1 VTKEL
6 GKARA
11 LTGILAAQSAEMRAK
26 GAALIQQADRLLC
39 ESWNER
45 MWSDGEPIDPSPTID
60 QAINGGFPCW
70 KSSVHGARRRTTSI
84 WQLLSTRRPPS
95 CTILQAVCAAASAPR
110 TGGVRRRPCS
120 NLIGSCFTPEWR
132 SRLRSQQ
139 ESLTLAYSNHERTP
153 KVQTATAYLETLNP
167 EQRRAVEHG
176 PAGGLASPPLLVI
189 AGAGSGKTNT
199 LAHRVAHLIVQGADP
214 RRILLM
220 TFSRRAASEMTKR
233 VERIARK
240 VLGDNAGIMTDA
252 LTWAG
257 TYHGIGARLLREYA
271 EQIGLDP
278 AFTIHDREDS
288 ADLMNL
294 VRHEKGF
301 SKTESRFPTKGA
313 CLSIYSRCVNAE
325 MPIEQVI
332 GTSYPW
338 CAGWAA
344 ELKELFAAYVEAKQ
358 KQNVLDYD
366 DLLLYWAQMVG
377 DAGFA
382 DDIGG
387 RFDHVLVDEYQDT
400 NRLQSSILLA
410 LKPGGRGLTVVGD
423 DAQSI
428 YSFRAATVRNIL
440 DFPNQFSPPAN
451 IITLDRNYRSTQTIL
466 AAANGVISLS
476 KERFTKN
483 LWTERTS
490 GAKPQLVTVRDEADQ
505 ARFIVERILENR
517 ESGTLLKEQAVLF
530 RTSSHSGPL
539 EIELTRRNI
548 PFVKF
553 GGLKFLDAAH
563 IKDMLALLRFVENPR
578 DRVAGFR
585 LLHLLPGIGSA
596 TAQRV
601 LDHMAEAA
609 DPITALAGIP
619 TPPRTGDDWKGF
631 VETLGNLRYSEWPV
645 DLERARLWYE
655 PHLDRIHED
664 AETRRA
670 DLLQLEQI
678 ASGYPSR
685 ERFLTELTLDPP
697 DATSDQAG
705 VPLLD
710 EDYLI
715 LSTIHSAKG
724 QEWKSVYLL
733 NVVDGCMPS
742 DLGAG
747 TSAEIEE
754 ERRLLYVAM
763 TRAKDDLH
771 LVVPQRFFVH
781 GQHAQGDRHLYASRT
796 RFIPEKLLGL
806 FERTAWPFVPA
817 GTGARTAGPGPR
829 VDIGARM
836 RGMWR

>member
-1 VTKEL
+1 VNF
-6 GKARA
+6 
-11 LTGILAAQSAEMRAK
+11 ILK
-26 GAALIQQADRLLC
+26 
-39 ESWNER
+39 
-45 MWSDGEPIDPSPTID
+45 DPH
-60 QAINGGFPCW
+60 
-70 KSSVHGARRRTTSI
+70 SV
-84 WQLLSTRRPPS
+84 P
-95 CTILQAVCAAASAPR
+95 AAAP
-110 TGGVRRRPCS
+110 
-120 NLIGSCFTPEWR
+120 
-132 SRLRSQQ
+132 
-139 ESLTLAYSNHERTP
+139 
-153 KVQTATAYLETLNP
+153 YLESLNP

-176 PAGGLASPPLLVI
+176 AAGQGPFAPLLVI

-199 LAHRVAHLIVQGADP
+199 LAHRVAHLIVNGADP

-220 TFSRRAASEMTKR
+220 TFSRRAASEMTRR

-240 VLGDNAGIMTDA
+240 VLGDKAGVMTDA

-257 TYHGIGARLLREYA
+257 TFHGVGSRLLRDYA

-294 VRHEKGF
+294 VRHDKGF
-301 SKTESRFPTKGA
+301 SKTESRFPTKGT
-313 CLSIYSRCVNAE
+313 CLAIYSRCVNAE
-325 MPIEQVI
+325 TPIEQVL
-332 GTSYPW
+332 GSAFPW
-338 CAGWAA
+338 CSGWAA
-344 ELKELFAAYVEAKQ
+344 ELKELFAGYVEAKQ
-358 KQNVLDYD
+358 RQNVLDYD
-366 DLLLYWAQMVG
+366 DLLLYWAQTM
-377 DAGFA
+377 A
-382 DDIGG
+382 DPALASDIGG

-400 NRLQSSILLA
+400 NRLQSSILLG
-410 LKPGGRGLTVVGD
+410 LKPRGDGLTVVGD

-440 DFPNQFSPPAN
+440 DFPGQFSPPAD
-451 IITLDRNYRSTQTIL
+451 IITLDRNYRSTQSIL
-466 AAANGVISLS
+466 AAANGVIDLA

-483 LWTERTS
+483 LWTDRTS
-490 GAKPQLVTVRDEADQ
+490 GARPQLVTVRDETDQ
-505 ARFIVERILENR
+505 ARCIVEQVLQNR
-517 ESGTLLKEQAVLF
+517 ESGALLKQQAVLF

-539 EIELTRRNI
+539 EVELTRRNI

-585 LLHLLPGIGSA
+585 LMHLIPGVGPIS
-596 TAQRV
+596 AQRA
-601 LDHMAEAA
+601 LDHMADAA
-609 DPITALAGIP
+609 DPIAALAHAP
-619 TPPRTGDDWKGF
+619 APPRAADDWSTFIGT
-631 VETLGNLRYSEWPV
+631 VADLRDSNWPA

-670 DLLQLEQI
+670 DLIQLEQI

-724 QEWKSVYLL
+724 QEWKSVFVL

-747 TSAEIEE
+747 TSAELEE

-763 TRAKDDLH
+763 TRARDDLH
-771 LVVPQRFFVH
+771 LVVPQRFFTH
-781 GQHAQGDRHLYASRT
+781 GQHAKGDRHVYASRT
-796 RFIPEKLLGL
+796 RFIPDRLLGL
-806 FERTAWPFVPA
+806 FEKTAWPLAVA
-817 GTGARTAGPGPR
+817 GHAARSASQGPR
-829 VDIGARM
+829 IDVGARM